1 MAKLSLSYPET
12 WLTISISIK
21 NRDTWIEEFS
31 GVMTEISKL
40 YKYDFVEVAWIDYI
54 YVATCTGYDDMT
66 GVIYS
71 ESTTSGGLT
80 TEEHDKLM
88 WISWWGWYV
97 RTWLDAIDKK
107 YLKETHE
114 KVITLT
120 NTDISGIEN
129 TLNEIDSHNSLATE
143 RIIDT
148 IKQESIEVSSDIIRK
163 SKDLEASNVKTR
175 NLVRQ
180 KTEKIDK
187 NVSKLSD
194 RQELI
199 DKLIEEQAEE
209 IEEELERIYEQE
221 SDMIENEL
229 NSQFEKEANDI
240 ESNLS

>member
-1 MAKLSLSYPET
+1 
-12 WLTISISIK
+12 
-21 NRDTWIEEFS
+21 
-31 GVMTEISKL
+31 
-40 YKYDFVEVAWIDYI
+40 
-54 YVATCTGYDDMT
+54 
-66 GVIYS
+66 
-71 ESTTSGGLT
+71 
-80 TEEHDKLM
+80 
-88 WISWWGWYV
+88 
-97 RTWLDAIDKK
+97 
-107 YLKETHE
+107 
-114 KVITLT
+114 VITLT

-187 NVSKLSD
+187 NVSRLSD